1 MNRFDVSII
10 LPTRCEADN
19 LLSLLPEIQQQVH
32 SANLSTEVI
41 VVDDQSSDGT
51 PEVVK
56 RFAAVDSERCRF
68 RLIQRTNETG
78 LSSAAMLGMNS
89 AVGRIVMLMDA
100 DHSHPVDMIPQLVA
114 AAEAHD
120 VAVGSRYVSGG
131 KLAKD
136 WPWKRRLLSKFATW
150 LVRPLTSVK
159 DPMAGFFA
167 LRQSMFQ
174 SIQNQIRP
182 TGFKLLLEVLSQP
195 AVVRTA
201 ELPIHFH
208 QRKSG
213 NSKLDGRTQWLF
225 AQQVF
230 RLYGVWLTR
239 LFSRSHQDEPSPLP
253 SRSNESTSAERTIT
267 PVRSGFTIVELLIVI
282 AIIGLLISLLL
293 PAVQAAREA
302 ARRTTCSNQIRN
314 VALAV
319 IQFHDAKGHYPRSR
333 FKVPDDVGPDSKAW
347 SWIAQVLPFLEEQA
361 LYDEAG
367 VGVRSLQN
375 NPAVAKTI
383 PILICPS
390 DARTESTSR
399 LGSGHFEDQ
408 FMGVTNYK
416 ANMGA
421 NWGADETLPIKYI
434 GTVWPNP
441 SIFGDYDGQS
451 RGDGVMWRDDQ
462 KFRMKAAKIRDGLSK
477 TFLVGEDL
485 PELNTWNSW
494 SYGNHSFGTCAI
506 PPNFRPGSASWW
518 PDSQSFRSDHAGLV
532 GFAYADGSVQF
543 ISDDIDIRAYRDKA
557 TRRNK

>member
-1 MNRFDVSII
+1 HH
-10 LPTRCEADN
+10 L
-19 LLSLLPEIQQQVH
+19 Q
-32 SANLSTEVI
+32 SANRSAEVI
-41 VVDDQSSDGT
+41 VVDDDSSDGT

-56 RFAAVDSERCRF
+56 SFELDTSTAWQV
-68 RLIQRTNETG
+68 RLIQRVGQTG
-78 LSSAAMLGMNS
+78 LSSAAVAGMQ
-89 AVGRIVMLMDA
+89 AAMGKILVLMDA
-100 DHSHPVDMIPQLVA
+100 DHSHPADMISRIAA
-114 AAEAHD
+114 AAESHD
-120 VAVGSRYVSGG
+120 IAIGSRYVAGG
-131 KLAKD
+131 KLAAD
-136 WPWKRRLLSKFATW
+136 WPWKRRWLSKLATW

-167 LRQSMFQ
+167 MRKAVFQ
-174 SIQNQIRP
+174 AIQPNIRP
-182 TGFKLLLEVLSQP
+182 TGFKLLLEMLCQ
-195 AVVRTA
+195 RQITRFT
-201 ELPIHFH
+201 EIPIPFH

-213 NSKLDGRTQWLF
+213 NSKLDGRTQRLF
-225 AQQVF
+225 AQQVL
-230 RLYGVWLTR
+230 RLYRTALTGL
-239 LFSRSHQDEPSPLP
+239 LFSSNRTSRTNVPDGSDQALSANRS
-253 SRSNESTSAERTIT
+253 TA
-267 PVRSGFTIVELLIVI
+267 PVRSGFTVVEMLIVI
-282 AIIGLLISLLL
+282 AIIGLLISLVL

-319 IQFHDAKGHYPRSR
+319 IQFHDAHGHYPRSR

-390 DARTESTSR
+390 DARTGSTSR
-399 LGSGHFEDQ
+399 LGSGHFNDQ
-408 FMGVTNYK
+408 VMGVTNYK

-421 NWGADETLPIKYI
+421 NWGADETLPIRNI

-441 SIFGDYDGQS
+441 SIFGDYDGQA

-543 ISDDIDIRAYRDKA
+543 ISDDIDIRVYRDKA